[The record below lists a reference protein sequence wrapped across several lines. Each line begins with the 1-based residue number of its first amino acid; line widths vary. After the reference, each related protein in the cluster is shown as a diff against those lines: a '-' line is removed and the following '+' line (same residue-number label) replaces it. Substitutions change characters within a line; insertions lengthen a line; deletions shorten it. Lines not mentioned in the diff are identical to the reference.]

1 MGDQKIDA
9 GSLVEN
15 TLKPDWGPGKVVH
28 ANDEYIF
35 VIFRDLPHREAKQF
49 LRQDNPLHLAK
60 SQSDLVLFI
69 RTKSLPKRVTDFS
82 IIRQN

>member
-15 TLKPDWGPGKVVH
+15 TLKPDWGPGKAVH
-28 ANDEYIF
+28 ANEEYIF

-49 LRQDNPLHLAK
+49 LRQDNPLRKPFPQGRNLRSLA
-60 SQSDLVLFI
+60 S
-69 RTKSLPKRVTDFS
+69 R
-82 IIRQN
+82 